1 MPKKVQYTQ
10 ITPIPH
16 HVPRQLAIDML
27 HSHGEI
33 IELNPLVLEHHPI
46 KAPRD
51 APADEFFSV
60 WHEITERIQYVPGM
74 GKMGSGK
81 INFKGVFHDMP
92 WGLQTHIYAPAGVET
107 RNKWQI
113 RGNQPGE
120 PPEPRELGSAAP
132 SDGLYLREDVE
143 IKCNFT
149 MVPFVKSA
157 NKAASKVLVDR
168 LIKKAELIDAE
179 ILRQMMESNR
189 HDNNR
194 QSQYGDSF
202 NSSQGG
208 HSPQPPQSPGMS
220 PAMNFSPT
228 MSNPADYKRN
238 TMLSNSEVLR
248 KREEQMRQSMYSS
261 SGSFRGQPSPNL
273 NHSNTYSGQPSPG
286 LRHPSMNEM
295 MGDVPRQQAPATGLA
310 IEMMGDTQYG
320 QQPQSS
326 PNLYPPRQSTY
337 SEMSSE
343 HGGQGNSRQNSVNQG
358 SGTLSSGWGGSQ
370 TDNTSPMPEQQQQQ
384 SGYRY
389 DPRNYAQELPA
400 QR

>member
-1 MPKKVQYTQ
+1 
-10 ITPIPH
+10 
-16 HVPRQLAIDML
+16 
-27 HSHGEI
+27 
-33 IELNPLVLEHHPI
+33 
-46 KAPRD
+46 
-51 APADEFFSV
+51 
-60 WHEITERIQYVPGM
+60 
-74 GKMGSGK
+74 MGSGK

-120 PPEPRELGSAAP
+120 QPEPRELGSAAP

-189 HDNNR
+189 QDNSL

-208 HSPQPPQSPGMS
+208 RSPQPPQSPGMS
-220 PAMNFSPT
+220 PAMSFSPT
-228 MSNPADYKRN
+228 MSNTNDYKRN

-273 NHSNTYSGQPSPG
+273 QHSNTYNGQPSPG

-295 MGDVPRQQAPATGLA
+295 MGDVPRQSSQQGGAGLA

-320 QQPQSS
+320 QQQPQSS

-343 HGGQGNSRQNSVNQG
+343 HGGQGNSRTNSVTHG
-358 SGTLSSGWGGSQ
+358 STTLSSGWGGSQ
-370 TDNTSPMPEQQQQQ
+370 TDNTSPMPEQQQPHG
-384 SGYRY
+384 SYRY
-389 DPRNYAQELPA
+389 NPRDYSQELPA
-400 QR
+400 QK